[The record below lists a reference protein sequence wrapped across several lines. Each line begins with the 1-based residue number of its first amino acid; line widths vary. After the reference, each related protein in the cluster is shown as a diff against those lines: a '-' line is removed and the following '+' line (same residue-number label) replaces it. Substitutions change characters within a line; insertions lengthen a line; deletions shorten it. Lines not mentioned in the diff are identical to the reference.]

1 MSIYAR
7 ASVAIFLILMSAVT
21 SALTTTTGCNFAWDW
36 TGDEATIDGFRFYID
51 GKPMDLPADV
61 RKVSCAEAD
70 VMQGQHEAWV
80 TVFNAVGES
89 DPSNKVKFTFL
100 TTVPAPAVL
109 RLEIGL

>member
-1 MSIYAR
+1 
-7 ASVAIFLILMSAVT
+7 
-21 SALTTTTGCNFAWDW
+21 
-36 TGDEATIDGFRFYID
+36 
-51 GKPMDLPADV
+51 
-61 RKVSCAEAD
+61 
-70 VMQGQHEAWV
+70 MQGQHEAWV